1 MHLKWKINMLTLLIL
16 SIGLFTSTTY
26 LAYRVW
32 FLAGALA
39 DTQDH
44 TEDILE
50 YIETLELTNEY
61 MYGKIVESYNKMQ
74 ELDRLGAFE
83 KDDESGTTFQLLNE
97 VITQLKSE
105 FEDGTQE
112 NQ

>member
-1 MHLKWKINMLTLLIL
+1 MISLIIILAL
-16 SIGLFTSTTY
+16 SSAVTY

-32 FLAGALA
+32 YLAGVIA
-39 DTQDH
+39 DSQDF
-44 TEDILE
+44 DVSNIE
-50 YIETLELTNEY
+50 YIEGLELTNQY

-74 ELDRLGAFE
+74 EIDRLGAFE

-97 VITQLKSE
+97 IITQLKSE

>member
-1 MHLKWKINMLTLLIL
+1 MISLIIISAL
-16 SIGLFTSTTY
+16 SSAIIY

-32 FLAGALA
+32 YLAGIIAES
-39 DTQDH
+39 QDL
-44 TEDILE
+44 DSSNIE
-50 YIETLELTNEY
+50 YIEGLELTNQY
-61 MYGKIVESYNKMQ
+61 MYDKIVESYNKMQ

>member
-1 MHLKWKINMLTLLIL
+1 MMALIIILTL
-16 SIGLFTSTTY
+16 SSVVTY

-32 FLAGALA
+32 YLAGIIA
-39 DTQDH
+39 DSQDL
-44 TEDILE
+44 DSSNIE
-50 YIETLELTNEY
+50 YIEGLELTNQY
-61 MYGKIVESYNKMQ
+61 MYDKIVESYNKMQ
-74 ELDRLGAFE
+74 EIDRLGAFE

>member
-1 MHLKWKINMLTLLIL
+1 MISLIIISAL
-16 SIGLFTSTTY
+16 SSAIIY

-32 FLAGALA
+32 YLAGIIA
-39 DTQDH
+39 DSQDL
-44 TEDILE
+44 DVSNIE
-50 YIETLELTNEY
+50 YIEGLELTNQY

-105 FEDGTQE
+105 FEDGTKE

>member
-1 MHLKWKINMLTLLIL
+1 MAMILI
-16 SIGLFTSTTY
+16 SIASLCLAGY
-26 LAYRVW
+26 LGYRVW
-32 FLAGALA
+32 FLAGALV
-39 DTQDH
+39 DQQDA
-44 TEDILE
+44 TEELSDYIQALE
-50 YIETLELTNEY
+50 STNAY
-61 MYGKIVESYNKMQ
+61 MYDRIEKSYNAMV
-74 ELDRLGAFE
+74 EIDRLGAFE

>member
-1 MHLKWKINMLTLLIL
+1 MMSLIIISAL
-16 SIGLFTSTTY
+16 SSAIIY

-32 FLAGALA
+32 YLAGIIAES
-39 DTQDH
+39 QDL
-44 TEDILE
+44 DSSNIE
-50 YIETLELTNEY
+50 YIEGLELTNQY
-61 MYGKIVESYNKMQ
+61 MYDKIVESYNKMQ

>member
-1 MHLKWKINMLTLLIL
+1 MLLIIISAL
-16 SIGLFTSTTY
+16 SGAVIY

-32 FLAGALA
+32 YLAGVIA
-39 DTQDH
+39 DSQDL
-44 TEDILE
+44 DVSNIE
-50 YIETLELTNEY
+50 YIEGLELTNQY
-61 MYGKIVESYNKMQ
+61 VYGKIVESYNKMQ

-97 VITQLKSE
+97 IITQLKSE

>member
-1 MHLKWKINMLTLLIL
+1 MLSLIIILAL
-16 SIGLFTSTTY
+16 SGAVIY

-32 FLAGALA
+32 YLAGIIA
-39 DTQDH
+39 DSQDL
-44 TEDILE
+44 DVSNIE
-50 YIETLELTNEY
+50 YIEGLELTNQY
-61 MYGKIVESYNKMQ
+61 MYDKIVESYNKMQ
-74 ELDRLGAFE
+74 EIDRLGAFE

>member
-1 MHLKWKINMLTLLIL
+1 MMALIIILTL
-16 SIGLFTSTTY
+16 SSVVTY

-32 FLAGALA
+32 YLAGIIA
-39 DTQDH
+39 DSQDL
-44 TEDILE
+44 DSSNIE
-50 YIETLELTNEY
+50 YIEGLELTNQY
-61 MYGKIVESYNKMQ
+61 MYDKIVESYNKMQ

>member
-1 MHLKWKINMLTLLIL
+1 MHLKWKINMIILLLAIV
-16 SIGLFTSTTY
+16 LFISTTY

-50 YIETLELTNEY
+50 YIDTLELTNQY

-74 ELDRLGAFE
+74 EIDRLGAFE
-83 KDDESGTTFQLLNE
+83 KDDEAGTTFQMLSQT
-97 VITQLKSE
+97 ITELKE
-105 FEDGTQE
+105 QFDGEAQE
-112 NQ
+112 EK